1 MKQFKLISIL
11 LIVMLA
17 FSACSSGEDPA
28 EQPPIDTPEGPTI
41 NELAEVE
48 VREYEGEDLSSIL
61 DFRENSIKGPQD
73 VDIDA
78 YRLTVD
84 GLVDNPM
91 EYTYDEALGFDRYS
105 KVVNMYCVEGWSVN
119 LLWEGIKV
127 ADLLEQAGI
136 DPSAKT
142 VIFHAVDEYTT
153 SVPLDFIL
161 DNDIL
166 LAYKMND
173 VVLPKERGFP
183 FQLVAQDKLGYKWIK
198 WVTRIELSDD
208 ENYKGFWES
217 RGYNNEADI

>member
-1 MKQFKLISIL
+1 MKKFKLVSIF
-11 LIVMLA
+11 LILMLSI
-17 FSACSSGEDPA
+17 SACSSGEEPA
-28 EQPPIDTPEGPTI
+28 KEPDIKTEDGPTI
-41 NELAEVE
+41 SELAEVE

-73 VDIDA
+73 VDVDT
-78 YRLTVD
+78 YRLTID
-84 GLVDNPM
+84 GLVDTPM
-91 EYTYDEALGFDRYS
+91 EYTYDEVLGFDRYS

-119 LLWEGIKV
+119 LLWEGIKIE
-127 ADLLEQAGI
+127 DLIEEAGI
-136 DPSAKT
+136 DPAATT

-153 SVPLDFIL
+153 SVPLEFIL

-173 VVLPKERGFP
+173 IVLPKERGFP

-217 RGYNNEADI
+217 RGYNNEADL